1 METKPLVERFGL
13 FYCYEFQKV
22 VHAKTVITI
31 ITELMYKCHTAESI
45 RIVENLKQ
53 KELQY
58 GKIL

>member
-1 METKPLVERFGL
+1 MEIKFLVERFGL

-22 VHAKTVITI
+22 VYVKIVII
-31 ITELMYKCHTAESI
+31 IIIELMYKCYIVESI

-53 KELQY
+53 KEFQY